1 MSDLLELY
9 VALERDEETEGVPT
23 DRRIM
28 AAFAELHRDGIGYP
42 YTPIQIAIVA
52 DCEPDEVTALAESMG
67 SAWPLDGDGYPRVRQ
82 TVFAWGAALGRR
94 RRRRDE
100 ARAMAESVKELYR
113 FRRTFLSAKGWA

>member
-1 MSDLLELY
+1 MSDLLTLY
-9 VALERDEETEGVPT
+9 RSLEALQEVETVPLN
-23 DRRIM
+23 DRIM
-28 AAFAELHRDGIGYP
+28 AAVTGLRSRRKGP
-42 YTPIQIAIVA
+42 YTLLQIAFLA

>member
-9 VALERDEETEGVPT
+9 VRLERDEETDGVPT

-82 TVFAWGAALGRR
+82 AVFAWDTDERRR
-94 RRRRDE
+94 RRRRDA
-100 ARAMAESVKELYR
+100 ARSVVELRR
-113 FRRTFLSAKGWA
+113 FRRTFLAAKGGA

>member
-1 MSDLLELY
+1 MPDLLELY
-9 VALERDEETEGVPT
+9 VRLERDEETEGVPT
-23 DRRIM
+23 NRRIM

-42 YTPIQIAIVA
+42 YTLLQIAFLA

-82 TVFAWGAALGRR
+82 TVFAWDSPQRRR
-94 RRRRDE
+94 RRRRDA
-100 ARAMAESVKELYR
+100 ARSVVELRR